1 MRKIAFVLLG
11 LLCIPAPALAHIE
24 VSSIKNI
31 KDINK
36 VKTCKNGINSA
47 EATSGVVKLWTM
59 QKFGGRINVI
69 LTGREEVTSNLRG
82 RLGFF
87 IKYIL
92 KGDGKYDVGR
102 VFVSTCGTVFEIND

>member
-1 MRKIAFVLLG
+1 MRKIAIVLLG

-24 VSSIKNI
+24 VSSIKNVN
-31 KDINK
+31 DINK
-36 VKTCKNGINSA
+36 VKACKNGINSA
-47 EATSGVVKLWTM
+47 EATTGVVKLWTM

-69 LTGREEVTSNLRG
+69 LMEREEVTSNLRG

-87 IKYIL
+87 VKYIL

-102 VFVSTCGTVFEIND
+102 VFVSTCGIIIEINN